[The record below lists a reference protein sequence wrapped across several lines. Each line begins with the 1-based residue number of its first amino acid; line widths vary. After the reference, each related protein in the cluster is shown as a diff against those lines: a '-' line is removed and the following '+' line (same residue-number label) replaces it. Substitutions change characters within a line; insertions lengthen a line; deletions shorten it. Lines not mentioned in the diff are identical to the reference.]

1 MSTHDPAFVHLHFT
15 MAHVTKRDYYETLGV
30 ERNASEDEIKK
41 AFRKLARQHHPD
53 LHTGDQQKKV
63 SEEKFKEINEA
74 YEVLSDQ
81 DKRRRYDTF
90 GHAGG
95 GQGFGGEGF
104 DPRGGFG
111 DIFNDIFDDF
121 FGQGTRGGQRPER
134 GSDLQYNLE
143 LSFEEA
149 VYGKEAKLKIPRWE
163 VCDDCHGTGA
173 KTASALK
180 VCPTCKGAGQLR
192 FQQGFFSISRPCSQC
207 EGAGQIISDPCPTCR
222 GRKRVY
228 RERTLS
234 VNIPAG
240 IETGMRLRLSNEGE
254 HGLNGGPPGD
264 LFVAVTTKPHP
275 IFTRKNTDLLCE
287 IQVPFVTAT
296 LGGKVEIPTLQGN
309 TIIKIPAGTQPD
321 KSLRLKGL
329 GVPSLKGQQTGDQ
342 VIKVKIQIPTK
353 LSAKQKELLTEFAKE
368 SGVSLDTEGD
378 GFFDKMK
385 TFFE

>member
-1 MSTHDPAFVHLHFT
+1 
-15 MAHVTKRDYYETLGV
+15 MARVTKRDYYETLGV
-30 ERNASEDEIKK
+30 ERTASDDEIKK

-53 LHTGDQQKKV
+53 LQTGDQQKKV
-63 SEEKFKEINEA
+63 SEEKFKEVNEA

-90 GHAGG
+90 GHTGG
-95 GQGFGGEGF
+95 PQGFGGAEGF
-104 DPRGGFG
+104 DFGRGGFG
-111 DIFNDIFDDF
+111 DVFNDIFDDF
-121 FGQGTRGGQRPER
+121 FGGNTRGGQRAER

-143 LSFEEA
+143 LSFEES

-163 VCDDCHGTGA
+163 GCQDCNGTGA
-173 KTASALK
+173 KSAASLK

-192 FQQGFFSISRPCSQC
+192 FQQGFFRISRPCSQC
-207 EGAGQIISDPCPTCR
+207 EGAGQIIADPCPTCR

-228 RERTLS
+228 QERTLS

-264 LFVAVTTKPHP
+264 LFVAVTIKAHP
-275 IFTRKNTDLLCE
+275 VFTRKNTDLLCE
-287 IQVPFVTAT
+287 IQVPFVTAA

-309 TIIKIPAGTQPD
+309 TIIKVPPGTQAD
-321 KSLRLKGL
+321 KTLRLKGL

-342 VIKVKIQIPTK
+342 VIKVKIQVPTK
-353 LSAKQKELLTEFAKE
+353 LSVKQKELLTEFAKE
-368 SGVSLDTEGD
+368 SGVSLDTDGD